1 MCKPLCVCVC
11 LSACACV
18 RATHIYMAGCTH
30 LTAQWAVA
38 LGRRL
43 ATLGLSLWSLKAVA
57 CPLKTLNRKK
67 SKVPHGK
74 WPPVC
79 HKQASKCGSSSDS
92 DSRKL
97 CFLHGGSSQSPLPL
111 LPFSPSHPVLCRCRT
126 FLIDLSIIHADQ
138 HAERDG
144 NRCQREREIE
154 R

>member
-1 MCKPLCVCVC
+1 MCSGSTAVHKCVCVCVC
-11 LSACACV
+11 LFVCVCVFGPACV

-30 LTAQWAVA
+30 LTAQWAVG

-67 SKVPHGK
+67 SKVSHGK

-79 HKQASKCGSSSDS
+79 HKQVSKCGSSSDSGS

-111 LPFSPSHPVLCRCRT
+111 LPFSPCAVS
-126 FLIDLSIIHADQ
+126 LSYVF
-138 HAERDG
+138 
-144 NRCQREREIE
+144 N
-154 R
+154 